1 MNIDRNLD
9 DQRVLDGMSAQ
20 GRRRADLLAGGAR
33 AVGWKAGLGTAAAM
47 EKVGT
52 GAPVAGF
59 LTDATRVAD
68 GASVALDGWTT
79 PTFEPELAIRVDA
92 DVAADAS
99 LDDVAS
105 AVGAIAP
112 AIELVD
118 LEPPDDLAAVL
129 TGNVFHRV
137 YLVGAWTPATGADV
151 AAARLEVAIDGKP
164 RAAQVDPAAALGDL
178 VEVVRSIA
186 AQAALA
192 GAGLRAGELVITGS
206 AIPAIALDGGETL
219 TVTLTGR
226 DQAVTA
232 RT

>member
-1 MNIDRNLD
+1 MNIDRNLHD
-9 DQRVLDGMSAQ
+9 GRVIDGMSAQ

-33 AVGWKAGLGTAAAM
+33 STGWKAGLGTAAAM
-47 EKVGT
+47 DRVAT

-59 LTDATRVAD
+59 LTDATHVAD
-68 GASVALDGWTT
+68 GGRVTLDGWTA

-92 DVAADAS
+92 DVAAEAS
-99 LDDVAS
+99 LDDVAA

-118 LEPPDDLAAVL
+118 LGPPDDLVAVL
-129 TGNVFHRV
+129 AGNVFHRA
-137 YLVGAWTPATGADV
+137 YLVGAWTPASADDV
-151 AAARLEVAIDGKP
+151 AAARLDVAIDDAK
-164 RAAQVDPAAALGDL
+164 RATEVDPAAALGDL
-178 VEVVRSIA
+178 VAVVRSVA

-206 AIPAIALDGGETL
+206 AIPAIALAGGETL

-226 DQAVTA
+226 GQAVTA

>member
-1 MNIDRNLD
+1 MNVGRNLED
-9 DQRVLDGMSAQ
+9 RRVVDGMSAQ

-33 AVGWKAGLGTAAAM
+33 PIGWKAGLGTAAAM
-47 EKVGT
+47 DKVGT

-59 LTDATRVAD
+59 LTDATRVA
-68 GASVALDGWTT
+68 GGGSVALDGWTA

-92 DVAADAS
+92 DVPADAGP
-99 LDDVAS
+99 DDVAAAIG
-105 AVGAIAP
+105 AVAP

-118 LEPPDDLAAVL
+118 LGPPDDLVAVL
-129 TGNVFHRV
+129 AGNVFHRA
-137 YLVGAWTPATGADV
+137 YLVGAWIPAAAADV
-151 AAARLEVAIDGKP
+151 AAARLDVMVDGEQ

-178 VEVVRSIA
+178 LEVVRAVA

-206 AIPAIALDGGETL
+206 AIPAIALAGGETL
-219 TVTLTGR
+219 TVTLAGGG
-226 DQAVTA
+226 QVVTV

>member
-9 DQRVLDGMSAQ
+9 DQRVVDGMSAQ

-33 AVGWKAGLGTAAAM
+33 SVGWKAGLGTAAAM

-68 GASVALDGWTT
+68 GGSAALDGWSA
-79 PTFEPELAIRVDA
+79 PTFEPELAIRVDV

-99 LDDVAS
+99 LEDVVA

-129 TGNVFHRV
+129 AGNVFHRA
-137 YLVGAWTPATGADV
+137 YLVGAWTPATAADV
-151 AAARLEVAIDGKP
+151 ATARLDVTIDDEQ
-164 RAAQVDPAAALGDL
+164 RAAEVDPAAALGDL
-178 VEVVRSIA
+178 VAVVRSVA

-206 AIPAIALDGGETL
+206 AIPAIALAGGETL
-219 TVTLTGR
+219 TVALTGSGR
-226 DQAVTA
+226 AVTA

>member
-9 DQRVLDGMSAQ
+9 DQRVVDGMSAQ

-33 AVGWKAGLGTAAAM
+33 SVGWKAGLGTAAAM
-47 EKVGT
+47 EKAGT

-68 GASVALDGWTT
+68 GGSAALDGWSA
-79 PTFEPELAIRVDA
+79 PTFEPELAIRVDF

-99 LDDVAS
+99 LEDVAA

-129 TGNVFHRV
+129 AGNVFHRA
-137 YLVGAWTPATGADV
+137 YLVGAWTPATAADV
-151 AAARLEVAIDGKP
+151 ATTRLDVTIDGQQ
-164 RAAQVDPAAALGDL
+164 RAAEIDPAAALGDL
-178 VEVVRSIA
+178 VAVIRSIA
-186 AQAALA
+186 AQASLA

-206 AIPAIALDGGETL
+206 AIPAIALAGGQTL
-219 TVTLTGR
+219 TVALTGSGR
-226 DQAVTA
+226 AVTA